1 MYFLVGFVLLSIASY
16 IDVRTKTVPYFLSY
30 FMISAGVILQSIRSI
45 EYGISHIILVGIY
58 TLIVFA
64 FGYLRFKA
72 GQWGGGDA
80 VILLGTMYYLI
91 TPKNYLAPIEFI
103 ILSFMIVLFMFKKKY
118 ASKQSYYIL
127 YGIFL

>member
-64 FGYLRFKA
+64 FGC
-72 GQWGGGDA
+72 
-80 VILLGTMYYLI
+80 IL
-91 TPKNYLAPIEFI
+91 
-103 ILSFMIVLFMFKKKY
+103 V
-118 ASKQSYYIL
+118 
-127 YGIFL
+127 